1 MNHKSLNSMQNDF
14 KTQLDKFQ
22 DLEREQKLE
31 ALSKAESKTLNDIF
45 HDKLDPNSLEY
56 KMGLCRN

>member
-1 MNHKSLNSMQNDF
+1 MQNDF